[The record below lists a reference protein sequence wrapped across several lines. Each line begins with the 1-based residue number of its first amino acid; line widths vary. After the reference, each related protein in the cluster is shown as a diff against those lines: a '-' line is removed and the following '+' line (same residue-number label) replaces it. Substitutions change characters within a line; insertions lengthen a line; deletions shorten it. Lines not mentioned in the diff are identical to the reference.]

1 MMPIARISGPR
12 PRVDRAGGGMERPV
26 AHTMKQLSFAMP
38 TRVVAATLSVLLA
51 ALTACSKPK
60 IDALA
65 DIGGLMP
72 PLEFTLTS
80 DAGTETTARDFR
92 GKVILLYFGYTH
104 CPDVCPTTLARL
116 ARAIHSLGA
125 DAAKVR
131 VLFVSVDPARDTV
144 AVLKRY
150 VSAFGPEF
158 VGLRGSDEALERLS
172 KRYRVAY
179 SREKPGP
186 DGDYAVTHSSAVFIF
201 DGNGEVRLLAT
212 SSDSAAEITK
222 GLRQLLSSSAL
233 AAAR

>member
-1 MMPIARISGPR
+1 MMPIARTSKR
-12 PRVDRAGGGMERPV
+12 TRALV
-26 AHTMKQLSFAMP
+26 AT
-38 TRVVAATLSVLLA
+38 TLFVLLT

-60 IDALA
+60 TGALA
-65 DIGGLMP
+65 DIDGLMP
-72 PLEFTLTS
+72 QLEFTLTS
-80 DAGTETTARDFR
+80 DAGTDTTAADFR
-92 GKVILLYFGYTH
+92 GKVVLLYFGYTH

-116 ARAIHSLGA
+116 AQAIRNLGT

-150 VSAFGPEF
+150 VSSFGPEF

-201 DGNGEVRLLAT
+201 DGNGEARLLTT
-212 SSDSAAEITK
+212 SSDPATKITK
-222 GLRQLLSSSAL
+222 GLRQLLSSSA
-233 AAAR
+233 